1 MSGCCGP
8 ASCCGA
14 PTDDYPYG
22 PQPYV
27 DGSVHTG
34 FTEVPRVSTELTA
47 EDHRGSLRVRLGF
60 GRSDHRVRPGLYAVG
75 QPDDRS
81 PVLVTA
87 NYKLS
92 FDALRGQL
100 AGRDAWLLVLDTSG
114 VNVWCA
120 AGKGTFGTDELVRR
134 VREAGLENIVGHF
147 TLVLPQLGA
156 PGVAAHEVRSATG
169 FRVVYGPV
177 RASDLPA
184 FLDAGMRATAEMRR
198 VHFGPRDRLVV
209 AAMELSMLR
218 DPRVLA
224 GAGVLVVAA
233 SLGLLPWPAVALII
247 AAGIAAVLAG
257 ALIVPLALPW
267 IPGRMF
273 ALKGAIA
280 GGVVALV
287 LLALA
292 GEALDPA
299 GSVAVVLGVS
309 AIASFTAMNYTGS
322 STFTSLSGVLR
333 EMRRAVPL
341 QVVAGASALVA
352 LVVSAVW

>member
-8 ASCCGA
+8 ASCCGSPA
-14 PTDDYPYG
+14 DDYAYG

-27 DGSVHTG
+27 DGLARTH
-34 FTEVPRVSTELTA
+34 FAEVPRISTELTA
-47 EDHRGSLRVRLGF
+47 EDRCGSLRVRLGF
-60 GRSDHRVRPGLYAVG
+60 GRSDYRVRPGLYAVG

-92 FDALRGQL
+92 FDALRGEL
-100 AGRDAWLLVLDTSG
+100 SGRDAWLLVLDTRG

-134 VREAGLENIVGHF
+134 VRDASLENVVGHL

-184 FLDAGMRATAEMRR
+184 FLDADMRATSEMRR
-198 VHFGPRDRLVV
+198 VDFGPRDRLIV
-209 AAMELSMLR
+209 AAIELSVLR
-218 DPRVLA
+218 DPRVLG

-233 SLGLLPWPAVALII
+233 ALGLLPWSAVALII
-247 AAGIAAVLAG
+247 AAGVAAVLAG
-257 ALIVPLALPW
+257 AVIVPLALPW

-280 GGVVALV
+280 GGVAALV

-292 GEALDPA
+292 GAALDPA
-299 GSVAVVLGVS
+299 GSLAVVLGVS
-309 AIASFTAMNYTGS
+309 AIASFMAMNYTGS
-322 STFTSLSGVLR
+322 STFTSLSGVLW
-333 EMRRAVPL
+333 EMRRAVPFQL
-341 QVVAGASALVA
+341 VAGASALVA
-352 LVVSAVW
+352 LVVSAIW

>member
-1 MSGCCGP
+1 VSDCCGP

-14 PTDDYPYG
+14 PVEDYPYG

-27 DGSVHTG
+27 DGSVPTL
-34 FTEVPRVSTELTA
+34 FAEVPRVRTELTA
-47 EDHRGSLRVRLGF
+47 EDRRGTLRVRLGF
-60 GRSDHRVRPGLYAVG
+60 GRNDYRVQPGLYAVG

-92 FDALRGQL
+92 FDALRGEL
-100 AGRDAWLLVLDTSG
+100 TGRDAWLLVLDTRG

-134 VREAGLENIVGHF
+134 VRDTGLENIVGHF

-184 FLDAGMRATAEMRR
+184 FLDAGLRATSEMRR
-198 VHFGPRDRLVV
+198 VDFGPGDRLVV
-209 AAMELSMLR
+209 AAMELSVLR
-218 DPRVLA
+218 DPRVIA
-224 GAGVLVVAA
+224 GAGVLVLAA
-233 SLGLLPWPAVALII
+233 ILGLVQWFVVASII
-247 AAGIAAVLAG
+247 AAGVAAVLSG

-273 ALKGAIA
+273 ALKGAIV
-280 GGVVALV
+280 GGVVALA

-292 GEALDPA
+292 GETLDLA
-299 GSVAVVLGVS
+299 GSLAVVLGVS
-309 AIASFTAMNYTGS
+309 AIASYTAMNYTGS
-322 STFTSLSGVLR
+322 STFTSLSGVLW
-333 EMRRAVPL
+333 EMRRAVPFQL
-341 QVVAGASALVA
+341 VAGAFAVVALVA
-352 LVVSAVW
+352 SAAW